1 MPAPPPSSPA
11 PRPSGRRV
19 AVAQRATSEPRL
31 GAPEQTTEYEF
42 DQLADRLYGRISARL
57 RGELRIDRER
67 LGLAADL
74 R

>member
-1 MPAPPPSSPA
+1 MPVPSSPPTPPSA
-11 PRPSGRRV
+11 GPRA
-19 AVAQRATSEPRL
+19 AVVQRATFEPRL
-31 GAPEQTTEYEF
+31 AASERTTEYEF